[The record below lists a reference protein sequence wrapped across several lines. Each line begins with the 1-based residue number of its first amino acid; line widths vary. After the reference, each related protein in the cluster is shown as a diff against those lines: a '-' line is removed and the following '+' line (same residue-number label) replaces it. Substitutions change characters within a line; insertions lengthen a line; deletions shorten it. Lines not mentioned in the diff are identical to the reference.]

1 MMKVRG
7 LTALAAMTVV
17 LVFASAAQAASSWSS
32 GLIEKSHITNCPSI
46 IFGDPYIEE
55 GAWTWTGQ
63 YLDPA
68 NPPDVGQTFYV
79 DVVAG
84 AVGNSCSGQRVHFEI
99 LGLPVSGMATAIT
112 GGTPVIC
119 WAINWNTSPASAVQE
134 PPPPAGACPQAPQAG
149 IFNATGASFD
159 AVDSSGNNPA
169 PWPLPQGRG
178 WEIQIPV
185 TVDHALHGGFG
196 YCNDCNAFDT
206 FVLDGNSSP
215 HLYPHQ
221 GLFVDA
227 PGVNPG
233 GGGGPGGTAGGTSQG
248 LTANPQKP
256 PPAAAPTGKRAA
268 ALKKCK
274 KKKGS
279 ARKKCKKKALKLPV

>member
-1 MMKVRG
+1 
-7 LTALAAMTVV
+7 MTVV
-17 LVFASAAQAASSWSS
+17 MVFASSAQAASSWSS
-32 GLIEKSHITNCPSI
+32 GPIEKSHITNCPSI

-68 NPPDVGQTFYV
+68 NPPNVGETFYI

-84 AVGNSCSGQRVHFEI
+84 AVGNSCSGQRVHFEL
-99 LGLPVSGMATAIT
+99 LGLPVAGMATAIT
-112 GGTPVIC
+112 AGTPVIC
-119 WAINWNTSPASAVQE
+119 WAINWNTNPASAVRE
-134 PPPPAGACPQAPQAG
+134 FGPPTGACPQVPQAPT
-149 IFNATGASFD
+149 FNTNAAAFD
-159 AVDSSGNNPA
+159 AVDSAGNNPS

-185 TVDHALHGGFG
+185 TMDHALHGGFG
-196 YCNDCNAFDT
+196 YCNDCNAFDS
-206 FVLDGNSSP
+206 FILDGNSSP

-221 GLFVDA
+221 GLFVETSGGA
-227 PGVNPG
+227 PVGNPTSTG
-233 GGGGPGGTAGGTSQG
+233 GASQG